1 MEEKMSPAPMKRRA
15 ILLFALNRPGVLNKI
30 FMLIRRKMYNV
41 ETVTA
46 CKTHQTGISRVVITL
61 REDDD
66 ARVLQVLRQI
76 EKMTEVISARE
87 LHTDRSF
94 WREVAIVKFEAD
106 DIRIEKLS
114 GRFSFDIL
122 DRQNHALYI
131 VQVAG
136 TSQMIDD
143 FTEAV
148 GRERIIETARSGFT
162 ALEK

>member
-1 MEEKMSPAPMKRRA
+1 MSAAPMKRRA
-15 ILLFALNRPGVLNKI
+15 ILFFTLNRPGVLNKI
-30 FMLIRRKMYNV
+30 AMLIRRKMYNV
-41 ETVTA
+41 ETITA
-46 CKTHQTGISRVVITL
+46 CKTRQNGISRITLTL

-66 ARVLQVLRQI
+66 AKVLQVLRQI

-87 LHTDRSF
+87 LHTDHSF

-106 DIRIEKLS
+106 ETFMEELKGGFR
-114 GRFSFDIL
+114 FDIL
-122 DRQNHALYI
+122 DRQNHSLYI

-148 GRERIIETARSGFT
+148 GDERIIETARSGFT